1 MDTEHGTAFDT
12 ITDIEVLRSYLRDT
26 TQSLHSAA
34 QMGISLAQQNQ
45 ALQTRLSELTQDH
58 QDLRQRL
65 ALIEHDRKWLQQQ
78 SLRVDQIRAT
88 LNELQTKHERTERR
102 MASDQRVNSVQSA
115 LDVLR
120 EDFDLLAR
128 NVEEE
133 RRSRRKDSDLAAVS
147 KSVNANKAAINHLRA
162 QIGELSEIVDMGD
175 AKSRAFSTETQRAL
189 AEIGQRFGG
198 LEEVQQEAQRN
209 IHEVAEHQGKIE
221 QSLES
226 VIVEYNTMLNE
237 HEQAIRILG
246 DSQSV
251 LESQLPMGRPGYTL
265 QDTLAHAST
274 RPRNTGRGNRA
285 TSAQP
290 VGSRNGPSV
299 AFAPPPFPIKG
310 GESLDNIF
318 AADEGVSMV
327 PVRAE
332 ASLPLSPPLST
343 TSTDIS
349 PISALPSMAHTRK
362 AASVIGTPGDRPK
375 QRTRPRM
382 SSFSKL
388 VSPARSAP
396 SMSPTRLA
404 GFGNIISTTAHVGVG
419 WGNYWQARRHR
430 LQFDIQR
437 RLGLSA
443 SASAVVS
450 SAVKP
455 ESAEE
460 ELGIED

>member
-1 MDTEHGTAFDT
+1 MDTEHSTAFDT

-58 QDLRQRL
+58 QDLHQRL
-65 ALIEHDRKWLQQQ
+65 TLIEHDRKWLQQQ
-78 SLRVDQIRAT
+78 SLRVDQLRVT
-88 LNELQTKHERTERR
+88 LNELQSKHERAERR
-102 MASDQRVNSVQSA
+102 MASDQRVSSVQSA

-128 NVEEE
+128 TVEEE
-133 RRSRRKDSDLAAVS
+133 RRSRRKDSDMASVT
-147 KSVNANKAAINHLRA
+147 KSVSTNKAAINHLRA
-162 QIGELSEIVDMGD
+162 QIGELSEIVDMGE
-175 AKSRAFSTETQRAL
+175 AKNKANSTETQRAL
-189 AEIGQRFGG
+189 AEIGQRFGR
-198 LEEVQQEAQRN
+198 LEGDQQEAQRN
-209 IHEVAEHQGKIE
+209 IHDVAEHQGKIE

-246 DSQSV
+246 ESQSV
-251 LESQLPMGRPGYTL
+251 LESQLPAGRLGYTL
-265 QDTLAHAST
+265 QDTLARASS
-274 RPRNTGRGNRA
+274 RPRNTGRGGRA

-290 VGSRNGPSV
+290 AGSRNGAAV
-299 AFAPPPFPIKG
+299 AFAPPAFPIKG
-310 GESLDNIF
+310 GESLDDIF
-318 AADEGVSMV
+318 AADEGVAML
-327 PVRAE
+327 PARAD
-332 ASLPLSPPLST
+332 AGLPLSPPLST
-343 TSTDIS
+343 TSAEITS
-349 PISALPSMAHTRK
+349 ISALPAMAHTRK

-382 SSFSKL
+382 SSFSRL
-388 VSPARSAP
+388 ASPASSAP
-396 SMSPTRLA
+396 SMSPTRMA

-450 SAVKP
+450 SSVKP
-455 ESAEE
+455 ESAED